1 MKATLEVINRM
12 QADGMIG
19 KYAIGGAVGAT
30 FYLEPSATAD
40 VDIFV
45 MLPTAP
51 GSSPLSVSPIYE
63 YLRARGCRIEGER
76 IVVGDWPVQF
86 LPPHGA
92 LEQEALGDAVE
103 AEVEG
108 IRTWVLSAEHLVAI
122 ALPNRAHEG
131 LCSYR
136 AVPRTG
142 CRRRGQAEWSPPR
155 GMDWS
160 PNGRSSSASICRS
173 SHGRQGEAEAA
184 GVASV
189 FCKAENSGKVA
200 EPQPGD
206 CRQRAQENSSP
217 GAKAGA
223 KRREIQAVI
232 GLPKLFPPPPN
243 KIAAATSD

>member
-1 MKATLEVINRM
+1 M
-12 QADGMIG
+12 QADGVIG

-122 ALPNRAHEG
+122 ALQTGRTKDHARIVQFLEQGAVDADKLNGVLQEAWTG
-131 LCSYR
+131 LPMGE
-136 AVPRTG
+136 V
-142 CRRRGQAEWSPPR
+142 QAQVS
-155 GMDWS
+155 
-160 PNGRSSSASICRS
+160 
-173 SHGRQGEAEAA
+173 A
-184 GVASV
+184 GVAMDDKEGRKRLAALPFSE
-189 FCKAENSGKVA
+189 KLKILEKLRDRS
-200 EPQPGD
+200 
-206 CRQRAQENSSP
+206 RA
-217 GAKAGA
+217 
-223 KRREIQAVI
+223 
-232 GLPKLFPPPPN
+232 
-243 KIAAATSD
+243 IAASGLRKTVRQEREQSPSDAKSKP